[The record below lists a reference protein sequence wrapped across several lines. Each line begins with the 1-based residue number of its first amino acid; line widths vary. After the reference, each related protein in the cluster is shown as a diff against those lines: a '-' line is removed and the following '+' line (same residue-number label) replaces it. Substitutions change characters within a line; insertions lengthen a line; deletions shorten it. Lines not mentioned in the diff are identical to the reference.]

1 MCQTIS
7 VKYIDCVVTIIK
19 DGLTTTFCPTAIST
33 NGGLINFY
41 NGTEI
46 NSVLFSCLATPM
58 NFADYYADL
67 ITKFKACKVGGAVT
81 PPEPVECA
89 KGDFMLELCGIG
101 SDLTIDRAYLLAQAI
116 SQGAT
121 LSNGATPTRIIGY
134 DINVYHKGDEI
145 DGFTTTKSMANF
157 IQGSESTRLKGGEE
171 KTSCGDKCSDGTT
184 TEVSDFSLEIKNG
197 SCVRINLDLQ

>member
-1 MCQTIS
+1 MI
-7 VKYIDCVVTIIK
+7 IIK

-67 ITKFKACKVGGAVT
+67 ITKFKACKAGGAVT
-81 PPEPVECA
+81 PPEPIECA
-89 KGDFMLELCGIG
+89 KGDFLLELCGIG
-101 SDLTIDRAYLLAQAI
+101 SDYIIDRAGILNLAI

-121 LSNGATPTRIIGY
+121 LSNGATPSRIIGY
-134 DINVYHKGDEI
+134 VINVYHKKDVI
-145 DGFTTTKSMANF
+145 DGFTTTKSIANYT
-157 IQGSESTRLKGGEE
+157 QGSETTALKGGE
-171 KTSCGDKCSDGTT
+171 KQSNCGDKCSDGTT